1 MEAVDVEAQS
11 VAPNPADK
19 WAFTSFCFKI
29 NSLFAVFVIQVVI
42 TMAILAFCITQI
54 ACGVSSTEQTVYFSM
69 IASIVSIWMPSPLAV
84 MTGSPQ
90 VPPVT

>member
-1 MEAVDVEAQS
+1 
-11 VAPNPADK
+11 
-19 WAFTSFCFKI
+19 
-29 NSLFAVFVIQVVI
+29 
-42 TMAILAFCITQI
+42 MAILAFCITQI